1 MKVKRVKITSALLD
15 SYWYADKIG
24 QEFYI
29 FDFSHV
35 EATVARKWTSRK
47 RYEIIQTGTYAI
59 RPMPHYIDEG
69 DFEVLDVFDA
79 DILEQ
84 VTIEIRPT
92 NRNIEGQS

>member
-1 MKVKRVKITSALLD
+1 MQVKRVKITSALLD

-29 FDFSHV
+29 FDVSHV
-35 EATVARKWTSRK
+35 AGTWASRH
-47 RYEIIQTGTYAI
+47 RYEIIQTGTYAM
-59 RPMPHYIDEG
+59 RPIPHYIDEG

-84 VTIEIRPT
+84 VTIEIRPR
-92 NRNIEGQS
+92 NRNIEGQP

>member
-1 MKVKRVKITSALLD
+1 MRVERVRITKAYLD

-29 FDFSHV
+29 FAVSHV
-35 EATVARKWTSRK
+35 AGTWASRQ
-47 RYEIIQTGTYAI
+47 RYEIIQTGVHAI
-59 RPMPHYIDEG
+59 KPISHYLDKG
-69 DFEVLDVFDA
+69 DFKVLDVFDA

-92 NRNIEGQS
+92 NRTIESQP

>member
-1 MKVKRVKITSALLD
+1 MQVKRVKITSALLD

-29 FDFSHV
+29 FDVSHV
-35 EATVARKWTSRK
+35 AGTWTSRQ
-47 RYEIIQTGTYAI
+47 RYEIIQTGTYAM
-59 RPMPHYIDEG
+59 RPTPHYIDEG

-92 NRNIEGQS
+92 NRNIQDFDNE

>member
-1 MKVKRVKITSALLD
+1 MRVERVRITKAYLD

-24 QEFYI
+24 QEFCVFGFCYWQ
-29 FDFSHV
+29 D
-35 EATVARKWTSRK
+35 RQ
-47 RYEIIQTGTYAI
+47 RYEIIQTGTYAMK
-59 RPMPHYIDEG
+59 PTPHYIDEG

-92 NRNIEGQS
+92 NRNIQDFDNE

>member
-1 MKVKRVKITSALLD
+1 MRVERVRITKAYLD

-29 FDFSHV
+29 FDGSHV
-35 EATVARKWTSRK
+35 A
-47 RYEIIQTGTYAI
+47 GTWAS
-59 RPMPHYIDEG
+59 PHYINEG

-92 NRNIEGQS
+92 NRNIQDFDNE

>member
-1 MKVKRVKITSALLD
+1 MQVKRVKITSALLD

-29 FDFSHV
+29 FAVSHV
-35 EATVARKWTSRK
+35 AGTWTSRQ
-47 RYEIIQTGTYAI
+47 RYEIIQTGVHAI
-59 RPMPHYIDEG
+59 KPIRHYLDEG

-92 NRNIEGQS
+92 NRNIQDFDNE